1 MVYTPMNTKEFTK
14 TLQDKNYCVEISDH
28 NEVCILSA
36 DGHYIAR
43 VNSDYM
49 GVFTIGIN
57 ASQVEDESERVWLVD
72 FIACFAKTPIDER
85 DGKKYHIKPRWLNDK
100 YLKYLCYDRL
110 SYVYFL
116 CEEPPISDEV
126 TSEFTQEHI
135 NSIKRKF
142 DTILE
147 DFDIVEV

>member
-1 MVYTPMNTKEFTK
+1 MNIKEFTK
-14 TLQDKNYCVEISDH
+14 TLQDKNYCVEFSDR

-36 DGHYIAR
+36 DGYYIAR
-43 VNSDYM
+43 VNADYM
-49 GVFTIGIN
+49 GVFSIGIN
-57 ASQVEDESERVWLVD
+57 ASQIEDESERAWLVD

-85 DGKKYHIKPRWLNDK
+85 SDKKYRIKHKWLSGRG
-100 YLKYLCYDRL
+100 LKYLCYDKL

-116 CEEPPISDEV
+116 SEEPLVSDEV

-142 DTILE
+142 DTSLE
-147 DFDIVEV
+147 DFDIVEVK